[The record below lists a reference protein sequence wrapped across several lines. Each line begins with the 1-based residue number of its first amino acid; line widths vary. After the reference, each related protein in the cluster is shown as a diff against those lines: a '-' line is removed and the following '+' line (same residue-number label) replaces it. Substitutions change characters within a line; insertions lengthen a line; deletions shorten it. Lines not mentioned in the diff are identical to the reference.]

1 MRYFVF
7 YILLFL
13 NQNSIAQGV
22 VSWKIKPEIYT
33 KFELWRENRF
43 IVKVHEKMGLIDL
56 NGNQKL
62 KIQYDNIIPLG
73 ENALAIEKNG
83 LYAIIHY
90 KSFSENKLK
99 FEWKFLEYFEYSD
112 TVFWSLGNDQF
123 RSKSENDQFSI
134 NVTSEKVIITKENQ
148 VDVDAVE
155 MINEPVPPTTSLSEN
170 NISENNLTETKS
182 NEKKFKWS
190 SKYQYIKRHEILE
203 NGKTK
208 EIFVVKNENG
218 NTGIIDSL
226 ENVLMTFDYFFI
238 HQFDNS
244 IFEIGDH
251 NSNRFLLDIISGNK
265 TRENIYYDFHK
276 FQNIN
281 HDVISIRGVTKRDS
295 IGEVKGALFDKNLKE
310 LIPPSYYSYNYITR
324 GSNILTARGISNK
337 WGVINI
343 NNQIVVPI
351 RYYMTGILYD
361 NLRKP
366 MSILVYNDN
375 RKAGLMTISGEKITD
390 EEFDFIGPVF
400 NDNNF
405 ERDAKNH
412 IKENFYL
419 VIKNGFYGVFEY
431 SR

>member
-281 HDVISIRGVTKRDS
+281 HR
-295 IGEVKGALFDKNLKE
+295 
-310 LIPPSYYSYNYITR
+310 
-324 GSNILTARGISNK
+324 
-337 WGVINI
+337 
-343 NNQIVVPI
+343 
-351 RYYMTGILYD
+351 
-361 NLRKP
+361 
-366 MSILVYNDN
+366 LVN
-375 RKAGLMTISGEKITD
+375 
-390 EEFDFIGPVF
+390 
-400 NDNNF
+400 
-405 ERDAKNH
+405 
-412 IKENFYL
+412 
-419 VIKNGFYGVFEY
+419 
-431 SR
+431 